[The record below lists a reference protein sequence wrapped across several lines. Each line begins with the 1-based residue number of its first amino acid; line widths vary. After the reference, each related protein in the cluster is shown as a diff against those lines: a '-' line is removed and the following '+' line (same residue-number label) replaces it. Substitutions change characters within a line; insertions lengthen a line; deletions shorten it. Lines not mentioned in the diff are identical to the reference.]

1 MVGSTQDHRGLAYY
15 VNAWLLAAR
24 PVTLSAAV
32 VPVLLGT
39 GLAGKAGH
47 FDVLLFILALTGA
60 VFIQVGTNL
69 ADEYTDHRNP
79 NAENKYPA
87 PHKVIERGLLSE
99 QSILYGIGL
108 SFALSTAIGLF
119 LTIQVG
125 WPILVV
131 GIFSILAGYS
141 HSSGPYPLGHHLLG
155 EITVFVFMGPLI
167 VLASYYVQIQELLWS
182 TFWVSLPVAFLVTAI
197 LQCNNLR
204 DREDDKAVMKH
215 TFATLLPLPAGRYVY
230 FLLIFGAY
238 GTLLLNTLFGV
249 LPFLTLVSFATLP
262 KAYSLSLSLWR
273 ANSRINYNVIL
284 VGTAKLHMYFG
295 SLFVVGV
302 IADTLS
308 RS

>member
-1 MVGSTQDHRGLAYY
+1 GLGFYG
-15 VNAWLLAAR
+15 NAWLLAVR

-39 GLAGKAGH
+39 GLAAKAGSL
-47 FDVLLFILALTGA
+47 DVLLFILALTGA

-79 NAENKYPA
+79 NSENKYPA

-119 LTIQVG
+119 LTVQVG

-131 GIFSILAGYS
+131 GIFSTLAGYL

-167 VLASYYVQIQELLWS
+167 VMASYYVQIQELLWS
-182 TFWVSLPVAFLVTAI
+182 T
-197 LQCNNLR
+197 
-204 DREDDKAVMKH
+204 
-215 TFATLLPLPAGRYVY
+215 
-230 FLLIFGAY
+230 
-238 GTLLLNTLFGV
+238 
-249 LPFLTLVSFATLP
+249 
-262 KAYSLSLSLWR
+262 
-273 ANSRINYNVIL
+273 
-284 VGTAKLHMYFG
+284 
-295 SLFVVGV
+295 
-302 IADTLS
+302 
-308 RS
+308 